1 MIKLL
6 ACQASRTLIMSAT
19 FIFTSADYALAVEEI
34 AVIGTRSESNLTDLP
49 SNISVLND
57 SELRNIKAVH
67 IQQILSQVPGVNY
80 QRGNGQESLPSIRSA
95 VLTGAGACG
104 SVLVLEE
111 AIPVRGVGSCNVNE
125 LFDTHFEQANQIEVV
140 RGANTAFYGSNS
152 LTGSINVSLAAQ
164 GQNQA
169 AIEVGPNEY
178 LRGKAAISYQ
188 QSETSFGRVYA
199 TLSRDRGFR
208 DESGYDQAKLSW
220 RHQAQLNDWSV
231 NAGATYTNL
240 DQETAGFI
248 VGRDSYL
255 DPVLREQNLDPEAF
269 RQTESFRAWAK
280 FTRQLSDNRSL
291 QITPY
296 VRATDMDFLL
306 HFLPGD
312 PLEQNS
318 QTGIGWQ
325 SALTTQSSENF
336 SWTIGLDGEFSDS
349 ELIQTQDQ
357 PTQGSRFLQV
367 TIPTGTH
374 YDYQVDSVQLGGF
387 AHIDWHLNEQLKLIG
402 GARLET
408 VRYDYDNR
416 SLDGRTRDDG
426 TECGFGGCRYS
437 RPADREDNFSNFS
450 PRLELQY
457 TPSESLRW
465 HVSLADT
472 FRAPQATELYRLQRE
487 QTVADLDSVRATNI
501 EAGLQWRT
509 EQTQLNINVYNI
521 QQRNL
526 IIRDSDFFNIDGQR
540 TDSTGL
546 EINAKHQLSERWS
559 ARIVATFAD
568 HEYDSDL
575 ILGGANINGNE
586 VDTAPS
592 FFGSAFLAWQAND
605 AIFAELEV
613 QSVGSYFLDVQ
624 NQSDY
629 PGHTL
634 VNLRGSYQASDSVSV
649 SLRALN
655 LTNRFFAERAD
666 FTTFTD
672 ERYFPGEP
680 RSLFAE
686 INWKF

>member
-1 MIKLL
+1 MG
-6 ACQASRTLIMSAT
+6 
-19 FIFTSADYALAVEEI
+19 ALATM
-34 AVIGTRSESNLTDLP
+34 A
-49 SNISVLND
+49 LN
-57 SELRNIKAVH
+57 V
-67 IQQILSQVPGVNY
+67 
-80 QRGNGQESLPSIRSA
+80 
-95 VLTGAGACG
+95 
-104 SVLVLEE
+104 
-111 AIPVRGVGSCNVNE
+111 
-125 LFDTHFEQANQIEVV
+125 
-140 RGANTAFYGSNS
+140 
-152 LTGSINVSLAAQ
+152 
-164 GQNQA
+164 
-169 AIEVGPNEY
+169 
-178 LRGKAAISYQ
+178 
-188 QSETSFGRVYA
+188 
-199 TLSRDRGFR
+199 
-208 DESGYDQAKLSW
+208 
-220 RHQAQLNDWSV
+220 
-231 NAGATYTNL
+231 
-240 DQETAGFI
+240 
-248 VGRDSYL
+248 
-255 DPVLREQNLDPEAF
+255 
-269 RQTESFRAWAK
+269 
-280 FTRQLSDNRSL
+280 
-291 QITPY
+291 
-296 VRATDMDFLL
+296 
-306 HFLPGD
+306 
-312 PLEQNS
+312 
-318 QTGIGWQ
+318 
-325 SALTTQSSENF
+325 
-336 SWTIGLDGEFSDS
+336 
-349 ELIQTQDQ
+349 
-357 PTQGSRFLQV
+357 
-367 TIPTGTH
+367 
-374 YDYQVDSVQLGGF
+374 
-387 AHIDWHLNEQLKLIG
+387 
-402 GARLET
+402 
-408 VRYDYDNR
+408 
-416 SLDGRTRDDG
+416 
-426 TECGFGGCRYS
+426 CRYS

>member
-1 MIKLL
+1 MTHRLSL
-6 ACQASRTLIMSAT
+6 YSLMSAAL
-19 FIFTSADYALAVEEI
+19 ITSWISNTAYAIEEI
-34 AVIGTRSESNLTDLP
+34 AVIGTRSENSLSNLP
-49 SNISVLND
+49 SNISVLNA
-57 SELRNIKAVH
+57 EQLNTIKPIH
-67 IQQILSQVPGVNY
+67 IQQALSQVPGVNY

-125 LFDTHFEQANQIEVV
+125 LFDTHFEQAGQIEVV
-140 RGANTAFYGSNS
+140 RGANSAFYGSNS
-152 LTGSINVSLAAQ
+152 LTGSINVSLPAS

-169 AIEVGPNEY
+169 SLEFGENEFV
-178 LRGKAAISYQ
+178 RAKAAIGYKQ
-188 QSETSFGRVYA
+188 NDTSFGRFYA
-199 TLSRDRGFR
+199 TVSHDGGFR
-208 DESGYDQAKLSW
+208 DDSGYEQTKLSW
-220 RHQAQLNDWSV
+220 RHQTQINDWSV
-231 NAGATYTNL
+231 SAGATYTNL

-248 VGRDSYL
+248 VGRNSFL

-269 RQTESFRAWAK
+269 RETESFRAWAK
-280 FTRQLSDNRSL
+280 FNRQLTDKTSL

-296 VRATDMDFLL
+296 VRATDMDFRL

-325 SALTTQSSENF
+325 SALNTQVSQNL
-336 SWTIGLDGEFSDS
+336 SWSIGLDGEFSDS
-349 ELIQTQDQ
+349 ELIQTQDA
-357 PTQGSRFLQV
+357 PTQGSAFLQE
-367 TIPTGTH
+367 TIPTGTQ
-374 YDYQVDSVQLGGF
+374 YDYQVDSIQLGGF
-387 AHIDWHLNEQLKLIG
+387 AHINWRLNQQLRLIA

-426 TECGFGGCRYS
+426 SECGFGGCRYS
-437 RPADREDNFSNFS
+437 RPADREDNFTNFS
-450 PRLELQY
+450 PRFELQY
-457 TPSESLRW
+457 TPSESIRW
-465 HVSLADT
+465 HASVANT
-472 FRAPQATELYRLQRE
+472 FRAPQATELYRLQGD
-487 QTVADLDSVRATNI
+487 QTVAGLDSVQATTI
-501 EAGLQWRT
+501 EAGVQWQAQRS
-509 EQTQLNINVYNI
+509 LLGINIYTLD
-521 QQRNL
+521 QRNL
-526 IIRDSDFFNIDGQR
+526 IIRDSDQFNIDGQR
-540 TDSTGL
+540 TDSVGL

-568 HEYDSDL
+568 HQYDSDL
-575 ILGGANINGNE
+575 VLEGANINGNE

-592 FFGSAFLAWQAND
+592 FFGSAFLAWQANSVL
-605 AIFAELEV
+605 FAELEI
-613 QSVGSYFLDVQ
+613 QRVGSYFLDVQ

-634 VNLRGSYQASDSVSV
+634 LNLRGHYQASDNINI

-655 LTNRFFAERAD
+655 LANRSFAERAD

-680 RSLFAE
+680 RSFFAE
-686 INWKF
+686 IAWSF